1 MTACCSFIHPESSC
15 LCVAWDLMCTR
26 HELTGMPRKTLRVI
40 GPVWRSFKSFKKKQD
55 SHHPSLT
62 GTSAQQTQTNHKKR
76 KENQPTM
83 DFCFATFSAVF
94 LLFAAASCA
103 PAGHSLQ
110 DACADVRSSSME
122 LNHIAKR
129 ISVEVSFCLFFIFY
143 Y

>member
-62 GTSAQQTQTNHKKR
+62 GTGAQQTQTNHKKKKR
-76 KENQPTM
+76 KPTHHGFLFR
-83 DFCFATFSAVF
+83 DFFSCFLALRGCV
-94 LLFAAASCA
+94 L
-103 PAGHSLQ
+103 
-110 DACADVRSSSME
+110 RSSRTQSARCVRGCAE
-122 LNHIAKR
+122 QLHGA
-129 ISVEVSFCLFFIFY
+129 
-143 Y
+143 

>member
-62 GTSAQQTQTNHKKR
+62 GTSAQQTQTNHKK
-76 KENQPTM
+76 KEKKTNP
-83 DFCFATFSAVF
+83 
-94 LLFAAASCA
+94 
-103 PAGHSLQ
+103 PW
-110 DACADVRSSSME
+110 
-122 LNHIAKR
+122 
-129 ISVEVSFCLFFIFY
+129 ISVSRLFQLFSCSSRLRPALQPDTVCKMRARMCGAAPWSLITSPNAY
-143 Y
+143 Q